1 MYNNRVHLKGG
12 GGGGERTAAR
22 QEALRKSRQ
31 EARKGNFESTDD
43 MYRYLSEFADP
54 NYREESY
61 RDIDFQGYHKN
72 LGKDSLAY
80 KDAEAYKSA
89 ILRAGDPRGMFTGN
103 ISDPRYGTPEE
114 VAKSQKY
121 LSHFNRHTSALG
133 FDPAGIAAGVEPQ
146 PILSTFPG
154 ANPQPTAA
162 PSEPA
167 PPVLPAMTAADR
179 GYKPFMTMEEGQNYY
194 GQFMANGGVVPN
206 TLRRKM
212 FSMGGDVPGHHGVG
226 ITSGMRY
233 NKGGKVAP
241 IGSDAYA
248 KVMGPDGKMR
258 ESHNIGMT
266 LLNVGLA
273 GIPRAARYVKGLFTD
288 PNVRKYGLT
297 QADDI
302 AKEIAKRKERLAR
315 HGGTRSGELTK
326 GTMDDIMKGYKKLT
340 AGRQAVE
347 ATKNFG
353 LPALYG
359 LGAAS
364 ALGERYGVIDP
375 ERTNLEKYGTM
386 ISQGALDYVSTPA
399 LANLIAQ
406 GSFLD
411 PNDPDAKIS
420 TLTEMI
426 SGKANDSKTTDQ
438 NFGSQDNVQGI
449 VDRISAEDQ
458 LRQDFEARKALY
470 LDLMQSKEDTNNLGV
485 LGRSLLEASE
495 TLNQG
500 KGFISAGNV
509 FGTGIADE
517 VDRRAERDATIRDAA
532 ATQAIT
538 DVSGERSQ
546 MNAVIQEMIASG
558 QASQIPVLEAVMS
571 AQEAG
576 IPIEEIPMDGN
587 KEDVESLRDRKNSV
601 FMDSAKIMGGGIFVA
616 VNSQGEI
623 ATFNNVENAIA
634 FAEDRS

>member
-1 MYNNRVHLKGG
+1 MV
-12 GGGGERTAAR
+12 
-22 QEALRKSRQ
+22 
-31 EARKGNFESTDD
+31 
-43 MYRYLSEFADP
+43 
-54 NYREESY
+54 
-61 RDIDFQGYHKN
+61 
-72 LGKDSLAY
+72 
-80 KDAEAYKSA
+80 
-89 ILRAGDPRGMFTGN
+89 
-103 ISDPRYGTPEE
+103 
-114 VAKSQKY
+114 
-121 LSHFNRHTSALG
+121 
-133 FDPAGIAAGVEPQ
+133 
-146 PILSTFPG
+146 
-154 ANPQPTAA
+154 
-162 PSEPA
+162 
-167 PPVLPAMTAADR
+167 
-179 GYKPFMTMEEGQNYY
+179 
-194 GQFMANGGVVPN
+194 N

-212 FSMGGDVPGHHGVG
+212 FSMGGNVPGYHGVG
-226 ITSGMRY
+226 ITSGMSY

-302 AKEIAKRKERLAR
+302 AKEIAKRKEKLV
-315 HGGTRSGELTK
+315 GYGSKRSDALTK

-340 AGRQAVE
+340 PGRQAVE

-364 ALGERYGVIDP
+364 ALGERFGVIDP

-406 GSFLD
+406 GAFLD
-411 PNDPDAKIS
+411 PNDPDAEIP
-420 TLTEMI
+420 TLSEMI

-438 NFGSQDNVQGI
+438 DFGSQDNVQGV

-458 LRQDFEARKALY
+458 LRQDFETRKKLY
-470 LDLMQSKEDTNNLGV
+470 EELMGSKEDENNLGV

-495 TLNQG
+495 ALNQG

-509 FGTGIADE
+509 FGTGISDE
-517 VDRRAERDATIRDAA
+517 VARRAERDQTITDAA
-532 ATQAIT
+532 TTQK
-538 DVSGERSQ
+538 
-546 MNAVIQEMIASG
+546 MI
-558 QASQIPVLEAVMS
+558 
-571 AQEAG
+571 
-576 IPIEEIPMDGN
+576 
-587 KEDVESLRDRKNSV
+587 
-601 FMDSAKIMGGGIFVA
+601 FWH
-616 VNSQGEI
+616 
-623 ATFNNVENAIA
+623 
-634 FAEDRS
+634 

>member
-1 MYNNRVHLKGG
+1 MV
-12 GGGGERTAAR
+12 
-22 QEALRKSRQ
+22 
-31 EARKGNFESTDD
+31 
-43 MYRYLSEFADP
+43 
-54 NYREESY
+54 
-61 RDIDFQGYHKN
+61 
-72 LGKDSLAY
+72 
-80 KDAEAYKSA
+80 
-89 ILRAGDPRGMFTGN
+89 
-103 ISDPRYGTPEE
+103 
-114 VAKSQKY
+114 
-121 LSHFNRHTSALG
+121 
-133 FDPAGIAAGVEPQ
+133 
-146 PILSTFPG
+146 
-154 ANPQPTAA
+154 
-162 PSEPA
+162 
-167 PPVLPAMTAADR
+167 
-179 GYKPFMTMEEGQNYY
+179 
-194 GQFMANGGVVPN
+194 N

-212 FSMGGDVPGHHGVG
+212 FSMGGNVPGYHGVG
-226 ITSGMRY
+226 ITSGMSY

-302 AKEIAKRKERLAR
+302 AKEIAKRKEKLV
-315 HGGTRSGELTK
+315 GYGSKRSDALTK

-340 AGRQAVE
+340 PGRQAVE

-364 ALGERYGVIDP
+364 ALGERFGVIDP

-406 GSFLD
+406 GAFLD
-411 PNDPDAKIS
+411 PNDPDAEIP
-420 TLTEMI
+420 TLSEMI

-438 NFGSQDNVQGI
+438 DFGSQDNVQGV

-458 LRQDFEARKALY
+458 LRQDFETRKKLY
-470 LDLMQSKEDTNNLGV
+470 EELMGSKEDENNLGV

-495 TLNQG
+495 ALNQG

-509 FGTGIADE
+509 FGTGISDE
-517 VDRRAERDATIRDAA
+517 VARRAERDQTITDAA
-532 ATQAIT
+532 TTQAIT

-546 MNAVIQEMIASG
+546 MNAVIQEMIATG

-587 KEDVESLRDRKNSV
+587 KEDVEAMAQRKNSV
-601 FMDSAKIMGGGIFVA
+601 FMDSAKVMGGGIFVA

-623 ATFNNVENAIA
+623 ATFNNVQNAIA